1 LLGFEDHLQI
11 AANRWIFAFAR
22 QFEPGNFIGA
32 RRTSC
37 ETMLTGEHIE
47 VNTVS
52 FQDRCGVFNDF
63 LIVFS
68 LFTIG
73 AG

>member
-1 LLGFEDHLQI
+1 LRLARVEDHLQI

-37 ETMLTGEHIE
+37 ETTLTSEHIE
-47 VNTVS
+47 VNKCRFKIS
-52 FQDRCGVFNDF
+52 AVFLMIF
-63 LIVFS
+63 
-68 LFTIG
+68 
-73 AG
+73 